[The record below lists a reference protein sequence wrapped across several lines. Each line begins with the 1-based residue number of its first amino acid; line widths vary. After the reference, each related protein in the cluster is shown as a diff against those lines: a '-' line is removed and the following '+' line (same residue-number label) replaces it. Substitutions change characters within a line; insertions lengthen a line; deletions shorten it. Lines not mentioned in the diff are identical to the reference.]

1 MVQQLCSFLASS
13 SNMTVMEIVLIS
25 ALTRDLRALQSHVHR
40 SILAAPETSRPSSF
54 VLCHFV
60 AVAITSNVGAS
71 ERTSRNSSLSL
82 FINVFN
88 RFADGCFVG
97 ASLQFTNV
105 FTFSMIS
112 SFCCVSS
119 LQPEDRNFEVFHSA
133 NFLACCKGSNC
144 KLVHA
149 NHVCPMV
156 QPELAAQAFQKQCC
170 CAKFSKYSL
179 SAEFKLIVLCRCK

>member
-119 LQPEDRNFEVFHSA
+119 LQPEGSEFRGVSLRQLPCVFAKARIVNWSMRIMCVPWFNLSSLHKLFRNNVAAPSFRSTH
-133 NFLACCKGSNC
+133 FLLN
-144 KLVHA
+144 
-149 NHVCPMV
+149 
-156 QPELAAQAFQKQCC
+156 
-170 CAKFSKYSL
+170 L
-179 SAEFKLIVLCRCK
+179 S